1 MIGKQKN
8 GQYGNKGSMA
18 LHTWLIEKMRL
29 IIWDINEGSVFLFC
43 LRIFI
48 NAFFVGRALLPKCMI
63 KKGAKGPH
71 DLLVNI
77 KYFLVFHA
85 QIIAIIDCFY
95 VILQLFAAVR
105 FFVRYTT
112 TLIGVCGPRC
122 STGQGW
128 SALMLSYYMRYYV
141 MLRYVML
148 CYSTLCFVTLYYI
161 ITSTLFLTL
170 TPTLLFF
177 L

>member
-1 MIGKQKN
+1 M
-8 GQYGNKGSMA
+8 
-18 LHTWLIEKMRL
+18 
-29 IIWDINEGSVFLFC
+29 
-43 LRIFI
+43 
-48 NAFFVGRALLPKCMI
+48 GRTVLPKCMI

-141 MLRYVML
+141 MLCYVML
-148 CYSTLCFVTLYYI
+148 RYSTLCFVTLYYNLYI
-161 ITSTLFLTL
+161 IPYINSHSLIFSIDKLRQAYDFPVPVNL
-170 TPTLLFF
+170 D
-177 L
+177 